1 MEDSIQKISKKFKNK
16 VLRRTEITEPEGS
29 PNWIIAKN
37 KELYEDIQMR
47 RSLKL
52 KCMDILMQYL
62 P

>member
-1 MEDSIQKISKKFKNK
+1 MEDSIQKISKKFKEK
-16 VLRRTEITEPEGS
+16 VQRRKEITEPEGS

-52 KCMDILMQYL
+52 KCMDVLM
-62 P
+62 